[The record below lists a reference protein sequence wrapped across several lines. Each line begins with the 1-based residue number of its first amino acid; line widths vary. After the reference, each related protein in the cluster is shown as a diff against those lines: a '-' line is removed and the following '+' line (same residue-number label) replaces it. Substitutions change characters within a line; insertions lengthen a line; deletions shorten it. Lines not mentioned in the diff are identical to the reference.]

1 MAGEWRIRAHDQSA
15 THDQAATQDQGEGV
29 GAGVVREKGG
39 VMGLSELWKTGAS
52 VEQLQ
57 RVMRL
62 TREVGAAHAASRQAC
77 YTPLRTEVLR
87 TEVRSTEGLAHTN
100 QERQQLA
107 HTDQERQQLAHT
119 DQERQQLAQTDQER
133 QQGRNDVQGRHGE
146 TNVRRDG
153 QGSSGDVDSSGG
165 DVDSSDA
172 DSSGGEGEDQED
184 QEDLLQIVVPDAVV
198 SQGVSE
204 VKAAT
209 LVETATV
216 AAASLQRGSEVAG
229 ARKPVGAGATVV
241 ATARCKVH
249 VRMHIVA
256 AAA

>member
-107 HTDQERQQLAHT
+107 HTDK
-119 DQERQQLAQTDQER
+119 ER

>member
-1 MAGEWRIRAHDQSA
+1 MAGEWRMRAHDQSA
-15 THDQAATQDQGEGV
+15 THHQAATQDQGEGV
-29 GAGVVREKGG
+29 GAGGVRGKGG

-77 YTPLRTEVLR
+77 YTTM
-87 TEVRSTEGLAHTN
+87 STEGHG
-100 QERQQLA
+100 
-107 HTDQERQQLAHT
+107 HTDQERQ
-119 DQERQQLAQTDQER
+119 E
-133 QQGRNDVQGRHGE
+133 GRNDVQGRHGE

-153 QGSSGDVDSSGG
+153 QGSSGD
-165 DVDSSDA
+165 A
-172 DSSGGEGEDQED
+172 DSSGGEGED

-198 SQGVSE
+198 SQGVSG

-209 LVETATV
+209 LAETATV
-216 AAASLQRGSEVAG
+216 AAVSLQRGSEVAG
-229 ARKPVGAGATVV
+229 ARKPVGAGAREV

-256 AAA
+256 AVVAAVAVA